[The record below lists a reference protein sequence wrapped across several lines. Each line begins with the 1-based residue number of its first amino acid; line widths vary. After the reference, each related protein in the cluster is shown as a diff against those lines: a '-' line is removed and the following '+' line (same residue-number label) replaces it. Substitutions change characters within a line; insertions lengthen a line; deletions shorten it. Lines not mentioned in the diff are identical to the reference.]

1 MATTRLPG
9 QLIRSGSIP
18 PAALGGGVIS
28 ASAQLATSLPTGT
41 VSSSAQIDYNSITNK
56 LSGIV
61 SSSAQVTPLLP
72 GSTVSSSAQVD
83 ITATSNYSTFSSSLA
98 TVDATQQVSLT
109 ALNAATSSYAINS
122 TLQSQLA
129 GVVSSS
135 TQVPPL
141 LPGGTVSASGQV
153 DITTTTGYSTFSS
166 SLATVDAT
174 QQVSLNALNT
184 ATSSYAINSTLQS
197 QLAGVVSSSTQ
208 VPPLLPGGTVSSSG
222 QVDYNSITNKLS
234 DVVSSSAQ
242 FNALSGTS
250 ASFATT
256 ASFALTS
263 AGGGGGSSVT
273 VSATA
278 PVGPSAGN
286 MWWNSTLGK
295 MFIYYDDNDTD
306 QWVEDIS
313 ARSGTNIDLDGGIA
327 STTSWAQTIN
337 CGTA

>member
-1 MATTRLPG
+1 MAIFAG
-9 QLIRSGSIP
+9 NISGSS
-18 PAALGGGVIS
+18 LTGS
-28 ASAQLATSLPTGT
+28 LSYTSLTSVPT
-41 VSSSAQIDYNSITNK
+41 
-56 LSGIV
+56 GIV
-61 SSSAQVTPLLP
+61 SSS
-72 GSTVSSSAQVD
+72 
-83 ITATSNYSTFSSSLA
+83 
-98 TVDATQQVSLT
+98 TQI
-109 ALNAATSSYAINS
+109 AASIPT
-122 TLQSQLA
+122 
-129 GVVSSS
+129 
-135 TQVPPL
+135 
-141 LPGGTVSASGQV
+141 
-153 DITTTTGYSTFSS
+153 
-166 SLATVDAT
+166 
-174 QQVSLNALNT
+174 
-184 ATSSYAINSTLQS
+184 
-197 QLAGVVSSSTQ
+197 
-208 VPPLLPGGTVSSSG
+208 GTVSSSG

-242 FNALSGTS
+242 FNALPGTS

-295 MFIYYDDNDTD
+295 MFIYYNDNDTD

-337 CGTA
+337 CGTV

>member
-1 MATTRLPG
+1 MASTRLPG

-18 PAALGGGVIS
+18 ATALGGGVIS

-56 LSGIV
+56 LSGVV

-122 TLQSQLA
+122 TLQGQLA

-153 DITTTTGYSTFSS
+153 DITATTGYSTFSS

-184 ATSSYAINSTLQS
+184 ATSSYAINSTIQS

-208 VPPLLPGGTVSSSG
+208 VKPLLPGGTVSSSG

-234 DVVSSSAQ
+234 DRVPRHR
-242 FNALSGTS
+242 LPPPHH
-250 ASFATT
+250 
-256 ASFALTS
+256 LH
-263 AGGGGGSSVT
+263 
-273 VSATA
+273 
-278 PVGPSAGN
+278 
-286 MWWNSTLGK
+286 
-295 MFIYYDDNDTD
+295 
-306 QWVEDIS
+306 
-313 ARSGTNIDLDGGIA
+313 
-327 STTSWAQTIN
+327 
-337 CGTA
+337 

>member
-1 MATTRLPG
+1 MASTRLPG

-18 PAALGGGVIS
+18 ATALGGGVIS

-83 ITATSNYSTFSSSLA
+83 ITATTNYSTFSSSLA
-98 TVDATQQVSLT
+98 TIDATQQVSLT

-122 TLQSQLA
+122 TLQGQLA

-184 ATSSYAINSTLQS
+184 ATSSYAINSTIQS

-208 VPPLLPGGTVSSSG
+208 VKPLLPGGTVSSSG

-263 AGGGGGSSVT
+263 AGGGGSSVT

-295 MFIYYDDNDTD
+295 MFIYYNDSDTD

-337 CGTA
+337 CGTV

>member
-1 MATTRLPG
+1 MASTRLPG

-18 PAALGGGVIS
+18 ATALGGGVIS
-28 ASAQLATSLPTGT
+28 ASAQLATSLPVGT

-56 LSGIV
+56 LSEVV

-83 ITATSNYSTFSSSLA
+83 ITATTNYSTFSSSLA
-98 TVDATQQVSLT
+98 TVDATQQISLT
-109 ALNAATSSYAINS
+109 ALNVATSSYAINS
-122 TLQSQLA
+122 TLQGQLA

-135 TQVPPL
+135 TQVAPF
-141 LPGGTVSASGQV
+141 LPV
-153 DITTTTGYSTFSS
+153 
-166 SLATVDAT
+166 
-174 QQVSLNALNT
+174 
-184 ATSSYAINSTLQS
+184 
-197 QLAGVVSSSTQ
+197 
-208 VPPLLPGGTVSSSG
+208 GTVSSSG
-222 QVDYNSITNKLS
+222 QFPGWITASSQIDYNTITNKLS

-242 FNALSGTS
+242 FNALTGTS

-295 MFIYYDDNDTD
+295 MFIYYNDGDTS

-313 ARSGTNIDLDGGIA
+313 ARSGTNIDLDGGLA

>member
-1 MATTRLPG
+1 MASTRLPG

-18 PAALGGGVIS
+18 ATALGGGVIS

-83 ITATSNYSTFSSSLA
+83 ITATTNYSTFSSSLA
-98 TVDATQQVSLT
+98 TIDATQQVSLT

-122 TLQSQLA
+122 TLQ
-129 GVVSSS
+129 G
-135 TQVPPL
+135 
-141 LPGGTVSASGQV
+141 
-153 DITTTTGYSTFSS
+153 
-166 SLATVDAT
+166 
-174 QQVSLNALNT
+174 
-184 ATSSYAINSTLQS
+184 

-242 FNALSGTS
+242 FNALTGTS

-295 MFIYYDDNDTD
+295 MFIYYNDSDTD

-337 CGTA
+337 CGTV

>member
-1 MATTRLPG
+1 MAIFAG
-9 QLIRSGSIP
+9 NISGSS
-18 PAALGGGVIS
+18 LTGS
-28 ASAQLATSLPTGT
+28 LSYTSLTSVPT
-41 VSSSAQIDYNSITNK
+41 
-56 LSGIV
+56 GIV
-61 SSSAQVTPLLP
+61 SSS
-72 GSTVSSSAQVD
+72 
-83 ITATSNYSTFSSSLA
+83 
-98 TVDATQQVSLT
+98 TQI
-109 ALNAATSSYAINS
+109 AASIPT
-122 TLQSQLA
+122 
-129 GVVSSS
+129 
-135 TQVPPL
+135 
-141 LPGGTVSASGQV
+141 
-153 DITTTTGYSTFSS
+153 
-166 SLATVDAT
+166 
-174 QQVSLNALNT
+174 
-184 ATSSYAINSTLQS
+184 
-197 QLAGVVSSSTQ
+197 
-208 VPPLLPGGTVSSSG
+208 GTVSSSG

-242 FNALSGTS
+242 FNALTGTS

-263 AGGGGGSSVT
+263 AGGGGSSVT

-295 MFIYYDDNDTD
+295 MFIYYNDNDTD